1 MTQLMNGKFLLASPY
16 LPDSNFQRTVVF
28 MVKHDVDGAL
38 GLILT
43 RPSDLQLQQLLEST
57 MGSTALREDLVY
69 LGGPVEGPLCALHE
83 DANLADLDC
92 EGGLF
97 VSSEQE
103 SIILLANRPQARVR
117 FFAGYSG
124 WGPGQLEAELQ
135 YGGWLICDA
144 TADEVFGDFEP
155 LWESLVKRVGRSI
168 IGEAVPSAPDVDSQ
182 MN

>member
-1 MTQLMNGKFLLASPY
+1 MTKFLNGKFLLASPY
-16 LPDSNFQRTVVF
+16 LPDSNFQRTVVYI
-28 MVKHDVDGAL
+28 VKHDAEGAL

-43 RPSDLQLQQLLEST
+43 RPSDLRLQQLIEST
-57 MGSTALREDLVY
+57 MGRPSLREDLVY

-97 VSSEQE
+97 VTSEQE
-103 SIILLANRPQARVR
+103 SILLLANRPEARVR

-124 WGPGQLEAELQ
+124 WGPDQLEAELQ
-135 YGGWLICDA
+135 QGGWLTCDA
-144 TADEVFGDFEP
+144 TVDEVFGDFEP
-155 LWESLVKRVGRSI
+155 LWEALVKRVGRSI
-168 IGEAVPSAPDVDSQ
+168 IGEAVPFASNVDSQ